1 MKQLLT
7 VVVVVLSIAYPFMI
21 YWGLQ
26 NYQASNLLPLLLI
39 LLGLRW
45 VAGSRTS
52 ERMVLIAI
60 FISVVLI
67 TLTWGHQLGLKFYPA
82 MVNMGFL
89 ILFAGS
95 LVCPPSIVERM
106 ARMRQPNLSPQG
118 VAYTLK
124 VTWMWS
130 GFFVINGGIA
140 AITAVWASNEVWTL
154 YNGFIAYLLIGILA
168 GGEWVV
174 RRRVIRD

>member
-1 MKQLLT
+1 MKQLLK
-7 VVVVVLSIAYPFMI
+7 VVVIILSIAYPFLV

-26 NYQASNLLPLLLI
+26 HYRASSLLPILLI
-39 LLGLRW
+39 IIGLRW
-45 VAGSRTS
+45 VAGNRTS

-60 FISVVLI
+60 FISVILI
-67 TLTWGHQLGLKFYPA
+67 TLAWGHLVGLKFYPV
-82 MVNMGFL
+82 MVNLGLL

-95 LVCPPSIVERM
+95 LVSPPSIVERL
-106 ARMRQPNLSPQG
+106 ARMRKTNLSPEG

-130 GFFVINGGIA
+130 GFFVINGSLA
-140 AITAVWASNEVWTL
+140 AITAVWASNEVWAL
-154 YNGFIAYLLIGILA
+154 YNGLIAYLLIGFLA
-168 GGEWVV
+168 SGEWIV